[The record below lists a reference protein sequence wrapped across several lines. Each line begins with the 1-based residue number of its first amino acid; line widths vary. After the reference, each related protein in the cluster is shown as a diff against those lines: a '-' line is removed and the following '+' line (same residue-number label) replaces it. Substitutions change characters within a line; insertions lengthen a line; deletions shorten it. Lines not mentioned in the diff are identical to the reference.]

1 MRPALTVAS
10 ARLHAPS
17 GSRCATTG
25 TSAAAGLSATSKVM
39 VSGRDTVTPEN
50 VTSIPVPAA
59 DRLVPYGSEARTG
72 ATVIVPRPR
81 NDPAGAVTV
90 ATPGTVTRSGREGD
104 TSAVAECEAAR
115 CGPLLHPLIPAATTA
130 AVRAMAQNDGTC
142 RQQVRLAWRLQWTA

>member
-1 MRPALTVAS
+1 M
-10 ARLHAPS
+10 
-17 GSRCATTG
+17 
-25 TSAAAGLSATSKVM
+25 
-39 VSGRDTVTPEN
+39 
-50 VTSIPVPAA
+50 TSIPVPAA

-142 RQQVRLAWRLQWTA
+142 RRFWEVKLLIRLIHSPAF

>member
-1 MRPALTVAS
+1 
-10 ARLHAPS
+10 
-17 GSRCATTG
+17 
-25 TSAAAGLSATSKVM
+25 
-39 VSGRDTVTPEN
+39 VTPEN

-59 DRLVPYGSEARTG
+59 DRLVPYGSEARTARTG

-142 RQQVRLAWRLQWTA
+142 RRFWEVKLLIRLIHSLAF